1 MKMFLSDLDGTLMT
15 AAENR
20 IAFRVLDAISEV
32 QAKNIPFAVAS
43 GRAISELWHLFE
55 PLKEKLLFAA
65 CDGAL
70 IFEGEKLI
78 FEAPIQNL
86 AQFNKEETLLLQG
99 KYITYVKGQNAFV
112 REMKLHYGGH
122 AVEFSDV
129 SEIEEPIY
137 KVVVNK
143 PQYEAQDVN
152 RVYGDTRITEF
163 TAKGIDKGSATA
175 FLLSR
180 YGIDKAEAMAFGD
193 NTNDLPMLRSV
204 ENSVAVHNA
213 KYIVQSACKYT
224 TDDVVKTMQEH
235 IQTRTYINKKIPE
248 VERNGEYAAL

>member
-20 IAFRVLDAISEV
+20 IAFRVLDAISAV
-32 QAKNIPFAVAS
+32 QAKAIPFVVAS
-43 GRAISELWHLFE
+43 GRAISELWRLFE
-55 PLKEKLLFAA
+55 PLTEKLLFVA

-78 FEAPIQNL
+78 YEAPIKNL

-137 KVVVNK
+137 KAVVYN
-143 PQYEAQDVN
+143 PQFEAQDVN
-152 RVYGDTRITEF
+152 RVYGDARITEF
-163 TAKGIDKGSATA
+163 TAKGIDKGSATK

-180 YGIDKAEAMAFGD
+180 YGIEKAEAMAFGD

-204 ENSVAVHNA
+204 ENSVAVYNA
-213 KYIVQSACKYT
+213 KHAVQSVCKYI
-224 TDDVVKTMQEH
+224 TDDIVKTMQEH
-235 IQTRTYINKKIPE
+235 I
-248 VERNGEYAAL
+248 

>member
-15 AAENR
+15 ATENR
-20 IAFRVLDAISEV
+20 IDFRVLDAISAA

-43 GRAISELWHLFE
+43 GRAISELWRLFA
-55 PLKEKLLFAA
+55 PLKEKLLFVA

-70 IFEGEKLI
+70 IFKGEKLI
-78 FEAPIQNL
+78 YEAPIQSIT
-86 AQFNKEETLLLQG
+86 QFNKEDTLLLQG

-122 AVEFSDV
+122 AVEFSEV

-137 KVVVNK
+137 KAVVYK
-143 PQYEAQDVN
+143 PQLEAQEVN
-152 RVYGDTRITEF
+152 RVYGDLRISEF
-163 TAKGIDKGSATA
+163 TAKGIDKGSATT

-213 KYIVQSACKYT
+213 KHAVQSVCKYIT
-224 TDDVVKTMQEH
+224 KDIAKTIQEH
-235 IQTRTYINKKIPE
+235 I
-248 VERNGEYAAL
+248 